1 MQISLS
7 YVTRHEFAGF
17 LGVSMLN
24 YRVQVKPLSK
34 VQHYLFYALTSKD
47 QSFMCFLKKKAQI
60 WYLINIFKM
69 QSNILCLLTGRFCTF
84 IFTVINDV
92 LGHTYQF
99 MDSLSFLSSQTFL
112 LGLFSFSWKDVP

>member
-1 MQISLS
+1 MLLWVILRITLGAHMQISLS

-47 QSFMCFLKKKAQI
+47 QSFMCFLKKKSTDLVFDK
-60 WYLINIFKM
+60 YF
-69 QSNILCLLTGRFCTF
+69 
-84 IFTVINDV
+84 
-92 LGHTYQF
+92 
-99 MDSLSFLSSQTFL
+99 
-112 LGLFSFSWKDVP
+112 